1 MSTKLWGFEHKPDWP
16 LLKWARELK
25 EDVIGGRE
33 KVALLVY
40 AKFAI
45 LLSYS
50 HHSVVILHSKS
61 TLFSLRYF
69 SLKCKVVCSYV
80 CVWFFFFFFFFG
92 GVGGWGLR
100 SFLLYM
106 NLNGCSPIFTMLL
119 WFLGFHHKLPNMS
132 YDCGYSLFLGNYY
145 HERDFD
151 SNSRWNIRWFLNKL
165 LVTT

>member
-50 HHSVVILHSKS
+50 HQSVVILHSKS
-61 TLFSLRYF
+61 TLFSLLYF

-80 CVWFFFFFFFFG
+80 CVCVCVFFCWWGPSFYTWIWMCVLPFLPFFFD
-92 GVGGWGLR
+92 
-100 SFLLYM
+100 FLDFTI
-106 NLNGCSPIFTMLL
+106 SPLTS
-119 WFLGFHHKLPNMS
+119 P
-132 YDCGYSLFLGNYY
+132 YDCGYSFSFWAITTLEGILVLTLNWIYV
-145 HERDFD
+145 DFWI
-151 SNSRWNIRWFLNKL
+151 SFWLRQN
-165 LVTT
+165 